1 MLKPLKVVFYF
12 SSILF
17 CAQESYGQQSRS
29 ISGFVR
35 DSISGENIIG
45 ALVRDQSENKSTA
58 SNKYGFF
65 SLSLRGQEAF
75 LEVSSMGYRTKVLPV
90 EMSKDSTY
98 IVQLVPQESQ
108 LAEVVVTGNRRKS
121 IKDLTPGLTQ
131 FSPKEIEKVPV
142 LFGEKDILKTIQ
154 LFPGVTSGG
163 EGSSNFY
170 VRGGGGDQNLILLDE
185 APVYN
190 SSHLFGFFSTFNSD
204 AIKDV
209 NFYKGGVPAQYG
221 GKISSVMEITTL
233 DGNNQHF
240 NVEGGLGLIASR
252 LKVEGPLQ
260 KGKSSFM
267 ISGRRTYADLF
278 LKLSSDENIKKSA
291 LFFYDLNAKLNYRI
305 NDKNTIYLSGY
316 FGKDAMAYHDLFD
329 FNWGNATGT
338 MRWNHVWN
346 SRLFSNTTLIFSKF
360 NYQVEIEDD
369 NNFKIRSDIFNYNF
383 KQDFQ
388 YSLSDRHNLKFG
400 IQAALQEISPASIEA
415 GEDSKVN
422 SLRIQHRKG
431 LDIAAYISD
440 DWSIN
445 DKLKLNYGIRATAY
459 ATLGPGTFYS
469 YDNAGEAIDSTYVGR
484 GEMGKRYVYLEPRI
498 SLNYALNEQTTL
510 KASYNT
516 NVQYLHQ
523 LSNTTSSLPTDQYVL
538 SNNTIKPQLSNQ
550 YSLGY
555 FRNFASNRYEFSIE
569 GYYRDLK
576 NQIDYRNGADLQANE
591 FLDGEL
597 LFGRGR
603 AFGMEWFIKKRLGRL
618 NGWISYTLSKSERQ
632 FDQINDGQWFN
643 ARQDKTHNIA
653 VVAQYQLNPKWN
665 LSANFVYYT
674 GDAVTMPAG
683 KYFVDDR
690 TVFYYDKRNGQRMPA
705 YHRLDLAAT
714 YDIKRTKNTYSSLS
728 FGIYNAYNRKNAYLI
743 DFREKEGQSNITEI
757 YRIALFGTIPS
768 VTWNFKF

>member
-1 MLKPLKVVFYF
+1 MFKPIKVVFCL

-17 CAQESYGQQSRS
+17 CAQQAYSQQSKS

-45 ALVRDQSENKSTA
+45 AVIRNDAEEKSTA

-65 SLSLRGQEAF
+65 SLSVRDGSKGI
-75 LEVSSMGYRTKVLPV
+75 EVSSVGYRTKGFSVYLD
-90 EMSKDSTY
+90 KDSTY
-98 IVQLVPQESQ
+98 IIQLVPEENQ
-108 LAEVVVTGNRRKS
+108 LAEVTVTGNRRKS

-252 LKVEGPLQ
+252 LKLEGPIQ

-291 LFFYDLNAKLNYRI
+291 LFFYDLNAKFNYRI
-305 NDKNTIYLSGY
+305 NDKNTLYLSGY

-338 MRWNHVWN
+338 MRWNHVWSN
-346 SRLFSNTTLIFSKF
+346 RLFSNTTLIFSKF
-360 NYQVEIEDD
+360 NYQVKIEDD

-388 YSLSDRHNLKFG
+388 YNLSDRHNLKFG
-400 IQAALQEISPASIEA
+400 LQAALQEIRPASIEA

-422 SLRIQHRKG
+422 SLQIQHRKG
-431 LDIAAYISD
+431 VDVAAYLTD
-440 DWSIN
+440 DWSVT
-445 DKLKLNYGIRATAY
+445 DRLKLNFGLRASAY
-459 ATLGPGTFYS
+459 AALGPGTFYTF
-469 YDNAGEAIDSTYVGR
+469 DPAGEAVDSTYVGN
-484 GEMGKRYVYLEPRI
+484 GKLGKKYVYLEPRI
-498 SLNYALNEQTTL
+498 SLNYAINDLTTV
-510 KASYNT
+510 KASFNT

-555 FRNFASNRYEFSIE
+555 FRNFASNRYEFSVE
-569 GYYRDLK
+569 GYYRDLRTRLT
-576 NQIDYRNGADLQANE
+576 IGMAPIYRQMNCWKGNCCLEKVERTA
-591 FLDGEL
+591 
-597 LFGRGR
+597 
-603 AFGMEWFIKKRLGRL
+603 L
-618 NGWISYTLSKSERQ
+618 NG
-632 FDQINDGQWFN
+632 F
-643 ARQDKTHNIA
+643 
-653 VVAQYQLNPKWN
+653 
-665 LSANFVYYT
+665 
-674 GDAVTMPAG
+674 
-683 KYFVDDR
+683 
-690 TVFYYDKRNGQRMPA
+690 
-705 YHRLDLAAT
+705 
-714 YDIKRTKNTYSSLS
+714 
-728 FGIYNAYNRKNAYLI
+728 
-743 DFREKEGQSNITEI
+743 
-757 YRIALFGTIPS
+757 
-768 VTWNFKF
+768 

>member
-1 MLKPLKVVFYF
+1 MLKPIKVVFYF

-17 CAQESYGQQSRS
+17 CAQQSYGQQSKS
-29 ISGFVR
+29 ISGFIR

-45 ALVRDQSENKSTA
+45 ALVRNDTEKKSTA

-65 SLSLRGQEAF
+65 SLSLRGEEAF

-90 EMSKDSTY
+90 QIGKDSTY
-98 IVQLVPQESQ
+98 IVQLVPEENQ

-252 LKVEGPLQ
+252 LKVEGPIQ

-305 NDKNTIYLSGY
+305 NDKNTLYLSGY

-338 MRWNHVWN
+338 MRWNHVWSN
-346 SRLFSNTTLIFSKF
+346 RLFSNTTLIFSKF
-360 NYQVEIEDD
+360 NYQVKIEDD

-388 YSLSDRHNLKFG
+388 YSLSDSHNLKFG
-400 IQAALQEISPASIEA
+400 LQAALQEIRPASIEA

-422 SLRIQHRKG
+422 SLHIQERKG

-440 DWSIN
+440 DWAIN
-445 DKLKLNYGIRATAY
+445 DKFKFNYGVRATAY
-459 ATLGPGTFYS
+459 AALGPGMFYT
-469 YDNAGEAIDSTYVGR
+469 YDNAGEAVDSTYVGS
-484 GEMGKRYVYLEPRI
+484 GEMGKKYVYLEPRL
-498 SLNYALNEQTTL
+498 SLNYALNELTTL

-538 SNNTIKPQLSNQ
+538 SNNTIKPQLSTQ

-555 FRNFASNRYEFSIE
+555 FRNFASNRYEFSVE

-591 FLDGEL
+591 LLDGEL
-597 LFGRGR
+597 LFGKGR
-603 AFGMEWFIKKRLGRL
+603 AYGVEWFIKKRLGRL
-618 NGWISYTLSKSERQ
+618 SGWISYTLSKSERQ

-643 ARQDKTHNIA
+643 ARQDKSHNIA
-653 VVAQYQLNPKWN
+653 VVAQYQLNPRWN

-690 TVFYYDKRNGQRMPA
+690 TIFYYDKRNGQRMPA

-743 DFREKEGQSNITEI
+743 DFREKEGQSNVTEI

-768 VTWNFKF
+768 ITWNFKF

>member
-1 MLKPLKVVFYF
+1 MFKPIKVVFCL

-17 CAQESYGQQSRS
+17 CAQQAYSQQSKS

-45 ALVRDQSENKSTA
+45 AVIRNDAEEKSTA

-65 SLSLRGQEAF
+65 SLSVRDGSKGM
-75 LEVSSMGYRTKVLPV
+75 EVSSVGYRTKAFSVHL
-90 EMSKDSTY
+90 EKDSTY
-98 IVQLVPQESQ
+98 IIQLVPEENQ
-108 LAEVVVTGNRRKS
+108 LAEVTVTGNRRKS

-252 LKVEGPLQ
+252 LKLEGPIQ

-291 LFFYDLNAKLNYRI
+291 LFFYDLNAKFNYRI
-305 NDKNTIYLSGY
+305 NDKNTLYLSGY

-338 MRWNHVWN
+338 MRWNHVWSN
-346 SRLFSNTTLIFSKF
+346 RLFSNTTLIFSKF
-360 NYQVEIEDD
+360 NYQVKIEDD

-388 YSLSDRHNLKFG
+388 YNLSDHHNLKFG
-400 IQAALQEISPASIEA
+400 LQAALQEIRPASIEA

-422 SLRIQHRKG
+422 SLQIQHRKG
-431 LDIAAYISD
+431 VDVAAYLTD
-440 DWSIN
+440 DWSVT
-445 DKLKLNYGIRATAY
+445 DRLKLNFGLRASAY
-459 ATLGPGTFYS
+459 AALGPGTFYTF
-469 YDNAGEAIDSTYVGR
+469 DPAGEAVDSTYVGN
-484 GEMGKRYVYLEPRI
+484 GKLGKKYVYLEPRI
-498 SLNYALNEQTTL
+498 SLNYAINDLTTV
-510 KASYNT
+510 KASFNT

-555 FRNFASNRYEFSIE
+555 FRNFASNRYEFSVE

-591 FLDGEL
+591 LLEGEL
-597 LFGRGR
+597 LFGKGR
-603 AFGMEWFIKKRLGRL
+603 AYGIEWFLKKRLGRFS
-618 NGWISYTLSKSERQ
+618 GWLSYTLSKSERQ
-632 FDQINDGQWFN
+632 FEQINDGAWFS

-653 VVAQYQLNPKWN
+653 IVAQYQLNPKWN

-690 TVFYYDKRNGQRMPA
+690 TIFYYDKRNGQRMPA

-714 YDIKRTKNTYSSLS
+714 YDIKRTKNSYSSLS
-728 FGIYNAYNRKNAYLI
+728 FGLYNAYNRKNAYLI
-743 DFREKEGQSNITEI
+743 DFREKEGQSNVTEI
-757 YRIALFGTIPS
+757 YRIALFGAIPS
-768 VTWNFKF
+768 ITWNFKF

>member
-1 MLKPLKVVFYF
+1 MLKPIKVVFCF
-12 SSILF
+12 SSIVFGLQHTY
-17 CAQESYGQQSRS
+17 AQQPKSV
-29 ISGFVR
+29 SGFVR

-45 ALVRDQSENKSTA
+45 ALIRNDNEKKSTA

-65 SLSLRGQEAF
+65 SLSLRGEQAF
-75 LEVSSMGYRTKVLPV
+75 LEVTSIGYRAKLVPV
-90 EMSKDSTY
+90 ELSKDSTY
-98 IVQLVPQESQ
+98 IIQLVPEENQ

-233 DGNNQHF
+233 DGNNQHY

-252 LKVEGPLQ
+252 LKVEGPIQ

-278 LKLSSDENIKKSA
+278 LKLSNDENIKKSA
-291 LFFYDLNAKLNYRI
+291 LFFYDLNAKVNYRI
-305 NDKNTIYLSGY
+305 NDKNTVYLSGY

-338 MRWNHVWN
+338 MRWNHVWS

-360 NYQVEIEDD
+360 NYQVKIEDD

-388 YSLSDRHNLKFG
+388 YSLSDRHNVKFG
-400 IQAALQEISPASIEA
+400 VQAALQEIRPASIEA

-422 SLRIQHRKG
+422 SLKIQHRKG
-431 LDIAAYISD
+431 ADLAVYMAD

-445 DKLKLNYGIRATAY
+445 EKLKVNYGVRATAY
-459 ATLGPGTFYS
+459 ATLGPGMFYR
-469 YDNAGEAIDSTYVGR
+469 YDEMGEAVDSTYVKA
-484 GEMGKRYVYLEPRI
+484 GELGKKYLYLEPRI
-498 SLNYALNEQTTL
+498 ALNYALNESTTV
-510 KASYNT
+510 KASFNQ

-538 SNNTIKPQLSNQ
+538 SNNTIKPQLSTQ

-555 FRNFASNRYEFSIE
+555 FRNFMSNRYEFSVE
-569 GYYRDLK
+569 SYYRDLK

-591 FLDGEL
+591 LLDGEL
-597 LFGRGR
+597 LFGKGR
-603 AFGMEWFIKKRLGRL
+603 AYGIEWFIKKRQGRL
-618 NGWISYTLSKSERQ
+618 NGWISYTLSKSERR
-632 FDQINDGQWFN
+632 FDQINDGEWFN

-653 VVAQYQLNPKWN
+653 IVAQYQLNPKWN

-690 TVFYYDKRNGQRMPA
+690 TIFYYDKRNGQRMPA

-714 YDIKRTKNTYSSLS
+714 YDIRRTKNRYSSLS
-728 FGIYNAYNRKNAYLI
+728 FGLYNAYNRKNAYLI
-743 DFREKEGQSNITEI
+743 DFREKEGQSNVTEI
-757 YRIALFGTIPS
+757 YRIALFGAIPS
-768 VTWNFKF
+768 ITWNFKF

>member
-1 MLKPLKVVFYF
+1 MLKPIKVVFYF

-17 CAQESYGQQSRS
+17 CAQQSYGQQSKS
-29 ISGFVR
+29 ISGFIR

-45 ALVRDQSENKSTA
+45 ALVRNDTEKKSTA

-65 SLSLRGQEAF
+65 SLSLREEEAF

-90 EMSKDSTY
+90 QIGKDSTY
-98 IVQLVPQESQ
+98 IVQLVPEENQ

-240 NVEGGLGLIASR
+240 NIEGGLGLIASR
-252 LKVEGPLQ
+252 LKVEGPIQ

-305 NDKNTIYLSGY
+305 NDKNTLYLSGY

-338 MRWNHVWN
+338 MRWNHVWSN
-346 SRLFSNTTLIFSKF
+346 RLFSNTTLIFSKF
-360 NYQVEIEDD
+360 NYQVKIEDD

-388 YSLSDRHNLKFG
+388 YSLSDSHNLKFG
-400 IQAALQEISPASIEA
+400 LQAALQKIRPASIEA

-422 SLRIQHRKG
+422 SLHIQERKG

-440 DWSIN
+440 DWAIN
-445 DKLKLNYGIRATAY
+445 DKFKLNYGVRATAY
-459 ATLGPGTFYS
+459 AALGPGMFYT
-469 YDNAGEAIDSTYVGR
+469 YDNAGEAVDSTYVGS
-484 GEMGKRYVYLEPRI
+484 GEMGKKYVYLEPRL
-498 SLNYALNEQTTL
+498 SLNYALNELTTL

-538 SNNTIKPQLSNQ
+538 SNNTIKPQLSTQ
-550 YSLGY
+550 YS
-555 FRNFASNRYEFSIE
+555 
-569 GYYRDLK
+569 
-576 NQIDYRNGADLQANE
+576 
-591 FLDGEL
+591 
-597 LFGRGR
+597 
-603 AFGMEWFIKKRLGRL
+603 
-618 NGWISYTLSKSERQ
+618 
-632 FDQINDGQWFN
+632 
-643 ARQDKTHNIA
+643 
-653 VVAQYQLNPKWN
+653 
-665 LSANFVYYT
+665 
-674 GDAVTMPAG
+674 
-683 KYFVDDR
+683 
-690 TVFYYDKRNGQRMPA
+690 
-705 YHRLDLAAT
+705 
-714 YDIKRTKNTYSSLS
+714 
-728 FGIYNAYNRKNAYLI
+728 
-743 DFREKEGQSNITEI
+743 
-757 YRIALFGTIPS
+757 
-768 VTWNFKF
+768 

>member
-1 MLKPLKVVFYF
+1 MFKPLKVIFCF
-12 SSILF
+12 SSFLF
-17 CAQESYGQQSRS
+17 TVQHGHCQHTKS
-29 ISGFVR
+29 ISGFIR

-45 ALVRDQSENKSTA
+45 ALIHNDLDQKSTA

-65 SLSLRGQEAF
+65 SLSFRSDSTVLS
-75 LEVSSMGYRTKVLPV
+75 VSSIGYKTKAISV
-90 EMSKDSTY
+90 EFDKDSTY
-98 IVQLVPQESQ
+98 IIQLVPEENQ
-108 LAEVVVTGNRRKS
+108 LEEVVVTGNKRKS
-121 IKDLTPGLTQ
+121 MKDLTPGLTQ

-252 LKVEGPLQ
+252 LKLEGPIQ

-278 LKLSSDENIKKSA
+278 LKLSNDENVKKSA
-291 LFFYDLNAKLNYRI
+291 LFFYDLNAKVNYRI

-338 MRWNHVWN
+338 IRWNHVWGN
-346 SRLFSNTTLIFSKF
+346 RLFSNTTFIFSKF
-360 NYQVEIEDD
+360 NYQVSIEDD
-369 NNFKIRSDIFNYNF
+369 NNFKIRSDIYNYNF

-400 IQAALQEISPASIEA
+400 LQTALQEIRPASIEA
-415 GEDSKVN
+415 GEDSRVN

-431 LDIAAYISD
+431 IDIAAYLAD
-440 DWSIN
+440 DWSIT
-445 DKLKLNYGIRATAY
+445 DKVKLNYGIRATGY
-459 ATLGPGTFYS
+459 ATLGPGMFYTF
-469 YDNAGEAIDSTYVGR
+469 DKDGEPIDSTYVRDGKLGR
-484 GEMGKRYVYLEPRI
+484 KYLYLEPRV
-498 SLNYALNEQTTL
+498 SLNYAINESTTL

-538 SNNTIKPQLSNQ
+538 SNNTIKPQISKQ

-555 FRNFASNRYEFSIE
+555 FKNFAANRYEFSVE
-569 GYYRDLK
+569 GYYRNLQ

-591 FLDGEL
+591 FLDGQL
-597 LFGRGR
+597 LFGKGR
-603 AFGMEWFIKKRLGRL
+603 TFGIEWFLKKRLGQFS
-618 NGWISYTLSKSERQ
+618 GWLSYTLSKSERK
-632 FDQINDGQWFN
+632 FAQINEGEWFN

-653 VVAQYQLNPKWN
+653 VVAQYQVNPKWN

-690 TVFYYDKRNGQRMPA
+690 TIFYYDRRNGQRMPA

-714 YDIKRTKNTYSSLS
+714 YDIKRSKNNYSSIS

-743 DFREKEGQSNITEI
+743 DFREKEGQSNVTEI
-757 YRIALFGTIPS
+757 YRIALFGIIPS
-768 VTWNFKF
+768 ITWNFKF

>member
-1 MLKPLKVVFYF
+1 MFKPLKVIFCF
-12 SSILF
+12 SSFLF
-17 CAQESYGQQSRS
+17 TVQHGHCQHTKS
-29 ISGFVR
+29 ISGFIR

-45 ALVRDQSENKSTA
+45 ALIHNDLDQKSTA

-65 SLSLRGQEAF
+65 SLSFRSDSTVLS
-75 LEVSSMGYRTKVLPV
+75 VSSIGYKTKAISV
-90 EMSKDSTY
+90 EFDKDSTY
-98 IVQLVPQESQ
+98 IIQLVPEENQ
-108 LAEVVVTGNRRKS
+108 LEEVVVTGNKRKS
-121 IKDLTPGLTQ
+121 MKDLTPGLTQ

-252 LKVEGPLQ
+252 LKLEGPIQ

-278 LKLSSDENIKKSA
+278 LKLSNDENVKKSA
-291 LFFYDLNAKLNYRI
+291 LFFYDLNAKVNYRI

-338 MRWNHVWN
+338 IRWNHVWGN
-346 SRLFSNTTLIFSKF
+346 RLFSNTTFIFSKF
-360 NYQVEIEDD
+360 NYQVSIEDD
-369 NNFKIRSDIFNYNF
+369 NNFKIRSDIYNYNF

-400 IQAALQEISPASIEA
+400 LQTALQEIRPASIEA
-415 GEDSKVN
+415 GEDSRVN

-431 LDIAAYISD
+431 IDIAAYLAD
-440 DWSIN
+440 DWSIT
-445 DKLKLNYGIRATAY
+445 DKVKLNYGIRATGY
-459 ATLGPGTFYS
+459 ATLGPGMFYTF
-469 YDNAGEAIDSTYVGR
+469 DKDGEPIDSTYVRDGKLGR
-484 GEMGKRYVYLEPRI
+484 KYLYLEPRV
-498 SLNYALNEQTTL
+498 SLNYAINESTTL

-538 SNNTIKPQLSNQ
+538 SNNTIKPQISKQ

-555 FRNFASNRYEFSIE
+555 FKNFAANRYEFSVE
-569 GYYRDLK
+569 GYYRNLQ

-591 FLDGEL
+591 FLDGQL
-597 LFGRGR
+597 LFGKGR
-603 AFGMEWFIKKRLGRL
+603 AFGIEWFLKKRLGQFS
-618 NGWISYTLSKSERQ
+618 GWLSYTLSKSERK
-632 FDQINDGQWFN
+632 FAQINEGEWFN

-653 VVAQYQLNPKWN
+653 VVAQYQVNPKWN

-690 TVFYYDKRNGQRMPA
+690 TIFYYDRRNGQRMPA

-714 YDIKRTKNTYSSLS
+714 YDIKRSKNNYSSIS

-743 DFREKEGQSNITEI
+743 DFREKEGQSNVTEI
-757 YRIALFGTIPS
+757 YRIALFGIIPS
-768 VTWNFKF
+768 ITWNFKF

>member
-1 MLKPLKVVFYF
+1 MFRPIKVVFCF
-12 SSILF
+12 SSLVF
-17 CAQESYGQQSRS
+17 CVQQAYSQQSKS

-45 ALVRDQSENKSTA
+45 AVIRNDMEKKSTA

-65 SLSLRGQEAF
+65 SFSIRDGSRP
-75 LEVSSMGYRTKVLPV
+75 LEVSSVGYKTKAFSVQFDR
-90 EMSKDSTY
+90 DSTY
-98 IVQLVPQESQ
+98 IVQLVPEENQ
-108 LAEVVVTGNRRKS
+108 LAEVTVTGSRRKS

-154 LFPGVTSGG
+154 LFPGVTGGG

-252 LKVEGPLQ
+252 LKVEGPIQ

-278 LKLSSDENIKKSA
+278 LKLSNDENIKKSA

-305 NDKNTIYLSGY
+305 NDKNTLYLSGY

-346 SRLFSNTTLIFSKF
+346 NRLFSNTTLIFSKF
-360 NYQVEIEDD
+360 NYQVKIEDD
-369 NNFKIRSDIFNYNF
+369 SNFKIRSDIYNYNF

-388 YSLSDRHNLKFG
+388 YSLSDGHNLKFG
-400 IQAALQEISPASIEA
+400 LQGALQEVRPASIEA

-422 SLRIQHRKG
+422 SLQIQHRKG
-431 LDIAAYISD
+431 ADVAAYLTD
-440 DWSIN
+440 DWSVT
-445 DKLKLNYGIRATAY
+445 DRVKLNYGLRASAY
-459 ATLGPGTFYS
+459 ATLGPGTFYAF
-469 YDNAGEAIDSTYVGR
+469 DNNGEVVDSTYVGNNK
-484 GEMGKRYVYLEPRI
+484 MAKKYFYLEPRV
-498 SLNYALNEQTTL
+498 SLNYAISNLATL
-510 KASYNT
+510 KASFNT

-555 FRNFASNRYEFSIE
+555 FRNFASNRYEFSVE

-591 FLDGEL
+591 LLEGEL
-597 LFGRGR
+597 LFGKGR
-603 AFGMEWFIKKRLGRL
+603 AYGIEWFLKKRLGRFS
-618 NGWISYTLSKSERQ
+618 GWLSYTLSKSERQ
-632 FDQINDGQWFN
+632 FEQINNGEWFN

-653 VVAQYQLNPKWN
+653 LVGQYQLNPKWN

-690 TVFYYDKRNGQRMPA
+690 AIFYYDKRNGQRMPA

-714 YDIKRTKNTYSSLS
+714 YDIKRTKNSYSSLS
-728 FGIYNAYNRKNAYLI
+728 FGLYNAYNRKNAYLI
-743 DFREKEGQSNITEI
+743 DFREKEGQSNVTEI

-768 VTWNFKF
+768 ITWNFKF

>member
-1 MLKPLKVVFYF
+1 MFKPIKVVFCL

-17 CAQESYGQQSRS
+17 CAQQAYSQQSKS

-45 ALVRDQSENKSTA
+45 AVIRNDAEEKSTA

-65 SLSLRGQEAF
+65 SLSVRDGSKGI
-75 LEVSSMGYRTKVLPV
+75 EVSSVGYRTKGFSVYLD
-90 EMSKDSTY
+90 KDSTY
-98 IVQLVPQESQ
+98 IIQLVPEENQ
-108 LAEVVVTGNRRKS
+108 LAEVTVTGNRRKS

-252 LKVEGPLQ
+252 LKLEGPIQ

-291 LFFYDLNAKLNYRI
+291 LFFYDLNAKFNYRI
-305 NDKNTIYLSGY
+305 NDKNTLYLSGY

-338 MRWNHVWN
+338 MRWNHVWSN
-346 SRLFSNTTLIFSKF
+346 RLFSNTTLIFSKF
-360 NYQVEIEDD
+360 NYQVKIEDD

-388 YSLSDRHNLKFG
+388 YNLSDRHNLKFG
-400 IQAALQEISPASIEA
+400 LQAALQEIRPASIEA

-422 SLRIQHRKG
+422 SLQIQHRKG
-431 LDIAAYISD
+431 VDVAAYLTD
-440 DWSIN
+440 DWSVT
-445 DKLKLNYGIRATAY
+445 DRLKLNFGLRASAY
-459 ATLGPGTFYS
+459 AALGPGTFYTF
-469 YDNAGEAIDSTYVGR
+469 DPAGEAVDSTYVGN
-484 GEMGKRYVYLEPRI
+484 GKLGKKYVYLEPRI
-498 SLNYALNEQTTL
+498 SLNYAINDLTTV
-510 KASYNT
+510 KASFNT

-555 FRNFASNRYEFSIE
+555 FRNFASNRYEFSVE

-576 NQIDYRNGADLQANE
+576 NQIDDRNRSMMVRGLV
-591 FLDGEL
+591 
-597 LFGRGR
+597 RGR
-603 AFGMEWFIKKRLGRL
+603 IKP
-618 NGWISYTLSKSERQ
+618 I
-632 FDQINDGQWFN
+632 I
-643 ARQDKTHNIA
+643 
-653 VVAQYQLNPKWN
+653 
-665 LSANFVYYT
+665 
-674 GDAVTMPAG
+674 
-683 KYFVDDR
+683 
-690 TVFYYDKRNGQRMPA
+690 
-705 YHRLDLAAT
+705 
-714 YDIKRTKNTYSSLS
+714 
-728 FGIYNAYNRKNAYLI
+728 
-743 DFREKEGQSNITEI
+743 
-757 YRIALFGTIPS
+757 
-768 VTWNFKF
+768 